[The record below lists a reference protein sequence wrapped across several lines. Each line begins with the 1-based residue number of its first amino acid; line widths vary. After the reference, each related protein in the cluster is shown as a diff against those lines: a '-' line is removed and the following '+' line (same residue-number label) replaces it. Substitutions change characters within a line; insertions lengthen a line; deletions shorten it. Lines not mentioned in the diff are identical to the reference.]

1 MLGSL
6 GVGDLEV
13 MNEDLEFFSLLFG
26 IPNPLSLHQSI
37 SFHSCFP
44 GKLLISLS
52 LLMLVKA
59 CDSLFL
65 WLKTW
70 REISWAGQADFTMF
84 WFPFIQTPELSWC
97 LLWPLVGVSVLLIST
112 FREGRALPRII
123 GRRKWDGPG
132 SPLPACFLSI
142 ASFCLVTG

>member
-13 MNEDLEFFSLLFG
+13 MNEGLESFSLLFG
-26 IPNPLSLHQSI
+26 IQNPLSLYQSI

-44 GKLLISLS
+44 WKLLISLS
-52 LLMLVKA
+52 LVMLVKA

-70 REISWAGQADFTMF
+70 REIS
-84 WFPFIQTPELSWC
+84 
-97 LLWPLVGVSVLLIST
+97 
-112 FREGRALPRII
+112 
-123 GRRKWDGPG
+123 
-132 SPLPACFLSI
+132 
-142 ASFCLVTG
+142 